1 MSNVTNTS
9 QGYCLHEL
17 VGERGQVSLD
27 TPHDEAVLLS
37 LQLIIKL
44 LVQVIGNASM
54 MVRPKVALL
63 ATVDV
68 PSGDKI
74 QEGRYRG

>member
-17 VGERGQVSLD
+17 VGERGQVCFD
-27 TPHDEAVLLS
+27 TPHDEAILLS
-37 LQLIIKL
+37 PQLIIKL
-44 LVQVIGNASM
+44 LVQVISDASM
-54 MVRPKVALL
+54 MVRPKVAVL

-68 PSGDKI
+68 PSRDKV
-74 QEGRYRG
+74 QEGG